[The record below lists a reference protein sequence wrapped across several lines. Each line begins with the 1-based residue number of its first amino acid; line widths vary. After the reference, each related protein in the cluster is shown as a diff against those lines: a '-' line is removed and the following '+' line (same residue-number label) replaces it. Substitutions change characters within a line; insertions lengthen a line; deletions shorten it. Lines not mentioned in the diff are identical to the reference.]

1 MKNKELITILI
12 KNFEKKLD
20 EMDKAIE
27 DMFPKKDIELEKGRE
42 ELSTEINR
50 LLKEVKDE

>member
-12 KNFEKKLD
+12 KDFEKKLD